1 MKTFQDN
8 FWLWGQNAGTHH
20 ACYPELPG
28 SNQMEPTEGAAYL
41 GIPNCCRVVMLDK
54 PAPPFDDE
62 AQKLSG
68 FRQVVWSAIGA
79 GGVER
84 NNNDQSDLDE
94 VLRQAAR
101 HPNVTGAVL
110 DDFFPSVEG
119 FDAGGQRARHSIR
132 SIETMRKKLH
142 EFPQR
147 RLDLWLVWYSY
158 QLEFPVQDYVDLCDV
173 VTLWTW
179 KGSDLDRLDENIER
193 MAELTPGKRRL
204 AGCYLWNYGERT
216 ELTRQQME
224 SQLASY
230 QHWLNEGVLEGVVF
244 CSNCVADCG
253 LEAAEITK
261 RWIHEVG
268 PQPLPATA
276 SSRTEMTVLAT

>member
-1 MKTFQDN
+1 MRVNFSARHHFTKRSHHFLLKIMQTFQDN

-28 SNQMEPTEGAAYL
+28 SNKMEPAEGAKYL
-41 GIPNCCRVVMLDK
+41 GIPNCCRVVMLDQ

-62 AQKLSG
+62 AEKLRN

-84 NNNDQSDLDE
+84 NNHDQSDLDE
-94 VLRQAAR
+94 VLRQAAK

-110 DDFFPSVEG
+110 DDFFPSAEG
-119 FDAGGQRARHSIR
+119 FASSGGRARHSLGSVEKIKR
-132 SIETMRKKLH
+132 KLH
-142 EFPQR
+142 NFPLR

-158 QLEFPVQDYVDLCDV
+158 QLDFPVQDYVDLCDV

-179 KGSDLDRLDENIER
+179 KASELDQLDDNIGKLVEK
-193 MAELTPGKRRL
+193 TPGKRRL
-204 AGCYLWNYGERT
+204 AGCYLWNYGEHKLMT
-216 ELTRQQME
+216 PAQME

-230 QHWLNEGVLEGVVF
+230 HRWLSPTSRTGGV
-244 CSNCVADCG
+244 DG
-253 LEAAEITK
+253 LEN
-261 RWIHEVG
+261 RYF
-268 PQPLPATA
+268 AT
-276 SSRTEMTVLAT
+276 STSKGRHYRH